1 MINIE
6 KIKDYV
12 KQLGEKV
19 PKIIGYEVTD
29 STNTRAKEFAL
40 GDSDRS
46 NTVAFIA
53 DAQSA
58 GRGRLGRR
66 FVSEAG
72 GGLYISILSYI
83 KADSALIAKAT
94 AAAAVALKRAI
105 RSLSKAEP
113 MIKWVNDLYLDGKKL
128 AGILCEC
135 ELDEASGKWRLV
147 CGMGINV
154 YKNAI
159 NSEIS
164 DIATSLEDS
173 DAERIER
180 ELLAARLIV
189 EYARAIELT
198 ESEELLSEYRESS
211 FILGKKVKVI
221 PIGKEPYTAIAKAVN
236 DDFSLEII
244 LENGESQRLFSGEVS
259 TKII

>member
-6 KIKDYV
+6 KIKDYI
-12 KQLGEKV
+12 KQLGEKA
-19 PKIIGYEVTD
+19 PRIIGYEITD
-29 STNTRAKEFAL
+29 STNTRAKEYAL
-40 GDSDRS
+40 SDSDRS

-72 GGLYISILSYI
+72 AGLYISILSYK
-83 KADSALIAKAT
+83 KADSALITKAT

-105 RSLSKAEP
+105 CSLCEAQP
-113 MIKWVNDLYLDGKKL
+113 MIKWVNDLYLDEKKL

-135 ELDEASGKWRLV
+135 ELDATSGKWRLI

-173 DAERIER
+173 GEKIER
-180 ELLAARLIV
+180 ELLAARLII
-189 EYARAIELT
+189 EYARAIELI

-211 FILGKKVKVI
+211 LILGKKVKVI
-221 PIGKEPYTAIAKAVN
+221 PIGKEPYTATAMAVN
-236 DDFSLEII
+236 DDFSLEIV